1 MNDMFRNNF
10 LLIVV
15 FAIGSLFQTQL
26 IAQSPIVPTI
36 LFSPTSD
43 IRSITIDPSRTVGLD
58 MDEEVFESLRKNN
71 PANINLRLPDFNGG
85 EIEIKFEQ
93 FDAFPATVTVGI
105 HSIDGFKEID
115 YVPRIKTYKVI
126 GGTGTLVFMVDHVMG
141 TFQWEGLQIEIKPES
156 ENPRN
161 TGGKH
166 VLFDVNNTVESR
178 SFECGMEEVGTG
190 DGHEVRKLETS
201 ENKSMAGCVEV
212 AIDIDSYTYSTFS
225 SVSSATDWALAL
237 MTGVSAIYTQEI
249 GALVFLQTTY
259 VHIWNTPDPMS
270 NYTGQASEML
280 AAFRDIWLSD
290 PNLSA
295 IQRDETHLLTK
306 RGDTGTGG
314 IAYLDVVCSSYAYG
328 FSGYLSGTTSYNISS
343 YSWNLNVVAHELGHN
358 LGSNHTH
365 WCGWP
370 GGPIDNCGSLEG
382 SCSGYTNN
390 PQGQSGTIMSYC
402 HAIGGGSVNLN
413 FHPTVKAYGLQPA
426 IEGSGSCFTGCD
438 GYEPPVCAMLA
449 IQGGTQLACNP
460 LTSTYTQQV
469 VIEYENAPELGL
481 INLNGTLHTINFSP
495 QTLTLVNVPAESQ
508 TVDVTAFFTGDETC
522 AATQASCYTQLDPCC
537 ALLRLQ
543 YINPNSNVI
552 KIRNTSPCEGDISD
566 WGVYSN
572 GVYNSFSEIGAGQN
586 LMIPSGGEA
595 QFAWIG
601 WGADP
606 TNGDLQLYGPTNEL
620 MDYIQWGGSGNID
633 ESSSVQLGFWE
644 AGTFVNA
651 LPPFEYIGAG
661 EHGAEFWTGADIP
674 CDISEVTVIS
684 ATGCDPLTGSYSV
697 DFSVSYTGAPS
708 SGGGLTVN
716 GDPYTLS
723 TSGATYTAT
732 TPAIGAWLNLD
743 VSFTDNPS
751 CSFFLGNAV
760 YGPQSCAIECPTDL
774 NIDGST
780 TVADVLAILSEFGCI
795 LNCQYDVDGDAS
807 VTVGDVLDILAAFG
821 EICFE

>member
-1 MNDMFRNNF
+1 MIDMYRKNTC
-10 LLIVV
+10 LIVLMTLC
-15 FAIGSLFQTQL
+15 SLLQTQL
-26 IAQSPIVPTI
+26 TAQTI
-36 LFSPTSD
+36 DKSTTLFTPTSD
-43 IRSITIDPSRTVGLD
+43 VKPITINPNRTVGLEI
-58 MDEEVFESLRKNN
+58 DEEVFENLRKNN
-71 PANINLRLPDFNGG
+71 PEEITLILPGFDGG
-85 EIEIKFEQ
+85 EIEISFEQ
-93 FDAFPATVTVGI
+93 FEAFPATVTVGI

-115 YVPRIKTYKVI
+115 YAPRIKTYKVI
-126 GGTGTLVFMVDHVMG
+126 GGTGTLVFMVDHVIG
-141 TFQWEGLQIEIKPES
+141 TFQWEGMQIEIKPES
-156 ENPRN
+156 KNPRHS
-161 TGGKH
+161 GSKYI
-166 VLFDVNNTVESR
+166 LFDVNNTIESR

-190 DGHEVRKLETS
+190 DGHEIRKTARS
-201 ENKSMAGCVEV
+201 ENKSMAGCAEV

-225 SVSSATDWALAL
+225 NVSNATDWALAL
-237 MTGVSAIYTQEI
+237 MTGVSAIYTQEV

-280 AAFRDIWLSD
+280 AAFRSIWLSD
-290 PNLSA
+290 PNLNA

-438 GYEPPVCAMLA
+438 GYEPPECAMLG
-449 IQGGTQLACNP
+449 IQGGNQLACNP

-469 VIEYENAPELGL
+469 VIEYENAPDIGL
-481 INLNGTLHTINFSP
+481 INVNGTLHTINFSP
-495 QTLTLVNVPAESQ
+495 QTITLVNVPAEGQ
-508 TVDVTAFFTGDETC
+508 TVDVNAFFTGEETC
-522 AATQASCYTQLDPCC
+522 AATQVACYTQKDPCC
-537 ALLRLQ
+537 AMIRLN
-543 YINPNSNVI
+543 YVNPNSNVI
-552 KIRNTSPCEGDISD
+552 RVKNTSPCEGDISD

-572 GVYNSFSEIGAGQN
+572 GVYNSFSEIGSGQN
-586 LMIPSGGEA
+586 LVIPSGEEA
-595 QFAWIG
+595 QFAWTA
-601 WGADP
+601 WEADP
-606 TNGDLQLYGPTNEL
+606 TYGDLQLYGPTNQL

-651 LPPFEYIGAG
+651 LPPFEYIGSG
-661 EHGAEFWTGADIP
+661 EHGAAFWTGADIP
-674 CDISEVTVIS
+674 CEISDVNVIS
-684 ATGCDPLTGSYSV
+684 STGCDPTTGNYSV
-697 DFSVSYTGAPS
+697 DFSVSYVGAPS
-708 SGGGLTVN
+708 SDGGLIVN
-716 GDPYTLS
+716 SEPYPLTP
-723 TSGATYTAT
+723 SG
-732 TPAIGAWLNLD
+732 
-743 VSFTDNPS
+743 
-751 CSFFLGNAV
+751 CS
-760 YGPQSCAIECPTDL
+760 SI
-774 NIDGST
+774 
-780 TVADVLAILSEFGCI
+780 
-795 LNCQYDVDGDAS
+795 
-807 VTVGDVLDILAAFG
+807 
-821 EICFE
+821 